1 QWVGLKFFNVYGPNE
16 YHKESMQSVVK
27 HAMDQYKKTGNVKLF
42 KSYNN
47 QYKDGQQT
55 RDFIYVDDCISLI
68 NWLIDNKNISGIF
81 NCGTGIERSF
91 EDLVNSVFKAMKVS
105 SKISY
110 IEMPENIKH
119 QYQYHTRA
127 NMNKIK
133 KKGYK
138 IKALSLEKGV
148 HDYVNNYL
156 LSDDQYK

>member
-1 QWVGLKFFNVYGPNE
+1 
-16 YHKESMQSVVK
+16 
-27 HAMDQYKKTGNVKLF
+27 
-42 KSYNN
+42 
-47 QYKDGQQT
+47 
-55 RDFIYVDDCISLI
+55 
-68 NWLIDNKNISGIF
+68 
-81 NCGTGIERSF
+81 
-91 EDLVNSVFKAMKVS
+91 MKVS